1 MNITYS
7 VVIPVYNAE
16 KYLEECV
23 RSVLAQRNCGAF
35 ELILIN
41 DGSKDGSAAICDSL
55 AQRDERIHVI
65 HQNNQGVSAA
75 RNKGIA
81 TAKGRYILFLD
92 SDDLWDAAL
101 LETLEKHMQQE
112 PDMIVFGYSQFGCC
126 ADLEEFIP
134 AEYERYATGMD
145 YFGIYEKIGRMPA
158 VSCCATA
165 FRRQFLL
172 DSANQFPL
180 NVKYG
185 EDFRFY
191 MHCLKAARGLVAIPC
206 SFYRYRVNEES
217 VTHTP
222 TVDKMRDVLEAC
234 VDMYCLIPCSM
245 LADYYCMNIL
255 SLADF
260 SRKEAAEL
268 FPYLKENRHVLQ
280 FVTGKKPRIARLLYH
295 VFGWYGAA
303 KLVRLA
309 VNIRHG

>member
-1 MNITYS
+1 
-7 VVIPVYNAE
+7 VYNAE

-23 RSVLAQRNCGAF
+23 RSVLAQKNCGAF

-41 DGSKDGSAAICDSL
+41 DGSKDSSAAICDGL
-55 AQRDERIHVI
+55 AQQDERIHVI
-65 HQNNQGVSAA
+65 HQKNQGVSVA

-81 TAKGRYILFLD
+81 AAQGRFILFLD

-101 LETLEKHMQQE
+101 LETLEKHLQQE
-112 PDMIVFGYSQFGCC
+112 PDMIAFGYSQFGCC
-126 ADLEEFIP
+126 TDLEEFIP
-134 AEYERYATGMD
+134 VENGQCETGLD
-145 YFGIYEKIGRMPA
+145 YFGRYEKIGRMPA
-158 VSCCATA
+158 VSCWATA

-191 MHCLKAARGLVAIPC
+191 MHCLKAAKGLVAIPC
-206 SFYRYRVNEES
+206 SLYRYRVNEES

-234 VDMYCLIPCSM
+234 VDMYHLIPCSM

-260 SRKEAAEL
+260 SRKEAAAL
-268 FPYLKENRHVLQ
+268 FAYLNENRHVLRH
-280 FVTGKKPRIARLLYH
+280 VAGKKLRVARLLYH

-303 KLVRLA
+303 RLVRIA
-309 VNIRHG
+309 VNIRHGEI